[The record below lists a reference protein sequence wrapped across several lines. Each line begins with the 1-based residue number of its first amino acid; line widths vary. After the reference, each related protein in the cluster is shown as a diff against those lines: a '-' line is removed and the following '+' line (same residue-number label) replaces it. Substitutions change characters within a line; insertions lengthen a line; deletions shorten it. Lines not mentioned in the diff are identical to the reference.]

1 MSEGSWGLEIIFNIS
16 FRIYPSSI
24 PQKERDAFTSLS
36 LIEDMD
42 SNLSLTLLL
51 NPKTLSKNELTL
63 QTLGTIKRI

>member
-16 FRIYPSSI
+16 FRIYTSSI